1 MTNTAALEARI
12 KGSGIKKSWLA
23 EKMGLSPT
31 ALWKKL
37 RGEREFKIS
46 EVQTM
51 CDLLGIDSMEE
62 VAKIFFA

>member
-1 MTNTAALEARI
+1 MINTAALEERI
-12 KGSGIKKSWLA
+12 KGSGIKKSFLA
-23 EKMGLSPT
+23 GKMGLSPT

-51 CDLLGIDSMEE
+51 CDLLGINSMEE
-62 VAKIFFA
+62 VAKIFFT